1 MRESELQ
8 TKIKDKL
15 TKAGW
20 LVVKLEKTSWNGI
33 PDLMCIRKGIVIF
46 LEVKTENGVVAPLQE
61 HRIKTLNAYGCFSR
75 VVRSIDDID
84 VFIYKN
90 L

>member
-8 TKIKDKL
+8 TMIKERL
-15 TKAGW
+15 TKHGW

-33 PDLMCIRKGIVIF
+33 PDLMCIRKGHVMF
-46 LEVKTENGVVAPLQE
+46 LEIKTENGVVSPLQE
-61 HRIKTLNAYGCFSR
+61 HRIKTLNEIGCFAR
-75 VVRSIDDID
+75 VVRSIEDID
-84 VFIYKN
+84 LFCYKN

>member
-8 TKIKDKL
+8 TKIKEKL
-15 TKAGW
+15 TKSGW

-33 PDLMCIRKGIVIF
+33 PDLMCIRKGVVIF
-46 LEVKTENGVVAPLQE
+46 LEVKTEKGVVSPIQE
-61 HRIKTLNAYGCFSR
+61 HRIKTLNSIGCFAR
-75 VVRSIDDID
+75 VVRSIEDID
-84 VFIYKN
+84 VHLYKN